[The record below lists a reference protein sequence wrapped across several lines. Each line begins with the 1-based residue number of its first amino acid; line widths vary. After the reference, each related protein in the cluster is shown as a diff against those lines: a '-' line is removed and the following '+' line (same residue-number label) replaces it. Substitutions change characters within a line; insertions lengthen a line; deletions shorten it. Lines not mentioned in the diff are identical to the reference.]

1 VSEELGVQY
10 VLEGSVQ
17 RAGDRVRVTA
27 QLIDALKGHH
37 LWSERYDRSMKDLF
51 ELQDEITTK
60 ILTEVHVTI
69 TGGARTRSKG
79 TDNLQAYLK
88 YLEGIGYFRQ
98 GTKEANAEAK
108 RLFQEA
114 IALDP
119 NWAPP
124 YAWVANS
131 LYTDLF
137 YGTSESP
144 KETLSNA
151 MNLAQKAVELDN
163 SSAEALTALGGILLG
178 MRQHDK
184 AIEAAERAV
193 ALNPNSYW
201 AVTNLAYILFY
212 AGRSEESLPF
222 SRQAIRLNPFSYF
235 PYRNVAL
242 ACRETGRY
250 EEGIAAIKKAI
261 QLAPNDV
268 LSRVVLVSLY
278 MYAGREDEA
287 RATVAEIQ
295 RIAPKFSVEEFAKAL
310 PYKNEATRDR
320 YIDSLRKAGLT

>member
-17 RAGDRVRVTA
+17 MAGDRVRVTA

-51 ELQDEITTK
+51 DLQDEITMK
-60 ILTEVHVTI
+60 ICQELPVTI
-69 TGGARTRSKG
+69 IGSSQYRTRK
-79 TDNLQAYLK
+79 TDNLQGFLK
-88 YLEGIGYFRQ
+88 NLEGVGFYRQ
-98 GTKEANAEAK
+98 GTKEANAEAQ
-108 RLFQEA
+108 RSYQEA

-119 NWAPP
+119 NWALP
-124 YAWVANS
+124 YANLASSVY
-131 LYTDLF
+131 LDLF
-137 YGTSESP
+137 YGASESP

-151 MNLAQKAVELDN
+151 MKSAQKAVELDN
-163 SSAEALTALGGILLG
+163 SLADAHANVCNIFVG
-178 MRQHDK
+178 MRQYDK
-184 AIEAAERAV
+184 AIEAGERAV
-193 ALNPNSYW
+193 ALDPNSFW
-201 AVTNLAYILFY
+201 AHLSLALCLFY

-222 SRQAIRLNPFSYF
+222 SRQAIRLNPLRNS
-235 PYRNVAL
+235 PYRIFAL

-250 EEGIAAIKKAI
+250 EEGIAAVKKSL
-261 QLAPNDV
+261 QVAPNDV
-268 LSRVVLVSLY
+268 LNRVILVSLY

-295 RIAPKFSVEEFAKAL
+295 RIAPNFSVERFAKIL
-310 PYKNEATRDR
+310 PYKDEATRDR